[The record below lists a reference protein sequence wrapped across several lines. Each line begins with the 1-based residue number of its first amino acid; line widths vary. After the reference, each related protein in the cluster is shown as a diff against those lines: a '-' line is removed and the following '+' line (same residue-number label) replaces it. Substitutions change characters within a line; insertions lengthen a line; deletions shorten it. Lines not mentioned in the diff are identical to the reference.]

1 MITAL
6 QLARR
11 KQSAAS
17 LIAALALCAAPTF
30 AAATPKA
37 DELPLPSAKMGSSL
51 PSDLLL
57 AQAQAPGRP
66 TTPEEQRKPAPEKP
80 VKDKVAPREPPSPG
94 RPNFPQRPAN
104 DPPLTNPLNR

>member
-1 MITAL
+1 MIMAL
-6 QLARR
+6 QLAHR

-17 LIAALALCAAPTF
+17 LIVALAFCAAPAF
-30 AAATPKA
+30 AAVTPKV
-37 DELPLPSAKMGSSL
+37 EGLPLLSVKVGSSL

-66 TTPEEQRKPAPEKP
+66 TTPEEQRKLAPEKP
-80 VKDKVAPREPPSPG
+80 VKDKVAPKEPPPPG

-104 DPPLTNPLNR
+104 EPPLTNPLNK

>member
-17 LIAALALCAAPTF
+17 LIAALAFCAAPTF

-37 DELPLPSAKMGSSL
+37 EELPLASVNRSSLL

-66 TTPEEQRKPAPEKP
+66 TTPEEQKKPAPEKP
-80 VKDKVAPREPPSPG
+80 VIDPVAPKEPPPPG